1 MTAPLRRVVYVISLF
16 PCWSETFIVREIDA
30 LIAAGVDVRILSLKP
45 VSETLVQRDAAA
57 LMGRVR
63 HPLPGSAALAALART
78 ALRHPRVLARIFAD
92 VIADGWRQPQVM
104 LKSLTALLRGM
115 AHVDWLREFD
125 PDFIHAHWATYPST
139 VAWALGR
146 VLDKPFGFTCHA
158 HDIFV
163 ERQLLARKLSEAA
176 LPVTISRYNA
186 GWLHDHVAPDAAQR
200 LQVVHCG
207 VDIDDSLAPAS
218 EPAPDTIL
226 AVGRLVETKGFDTL
240 IDALALLRDRGV
252 EFRCRIVGGGPLD
265 AALRGQAHERGIAD
279 RVEFAGVQPQE
290 AVRAWMR
297 ESTVFAL
304 PSRVAADGDRDGI
317 PVALMEA
324 MTSDCAVAST
334 RVSGIPELVEHDVH
348 GLLVEPDDATALAD
362 ALQRLLRDAM
372 LRRRLTACARARIEQ
387 AFDVRKE
394 ATRLRGLMQNAVHRF
409 SLLPTEELKP
419 LYQRERGWGEG
430 QTERGNSSLRRSV
443 RPSSGASRHL
453 ASRPGLRASAKAF
466 TDARASGSQAHPFT
480 PLGEGESDL
489 PLGEGNSKLRVL
501 YVVSLFPCWSE
512 TFIVREMHA
521 LLGHGADI
529 GILSLKPSS
538 EAMVQERAAELLDRV
553 RHPRAALHSIAG
565 MATLTLRHPLIVGGF
580 VATLCAHMWR
590 QPGNLL
596 RSLGALC
603 RAAGQWRWIRDF
615 DPQIIHAPWATYPAT
630 VAWFL
635 SRLTG
640 KPYSFTS
647 RAHDIFVEDHM
658 MAAKL
663 ASTALAVTI
672 TRNNVRH
679 MARWM
684 KAPGAVP
691 IEVVHSALDLPE
703 IAYRRDARAQH
714 RLLSVGRLDPIKGF
728 DVLLPALAE
737 LAHRGV
743 AFDSVI
749 IGEGEEHARLEAQR
763 DALGLRDR
771 VSFAGAQSNTAVRA
785 AMAEATLM
793 VMPCVV
799 TPEGNAD
806 GIPNVLTEAMASG
819 LPVVS
824 TRVSGIPELID
835 DGVSGRLVEPNDA
848 LALADAVAEMLSDP
862 VLRDACAE
870 AGRRKVEC
878 EFDVRSEAGRLFRH
892 MAQVAHG

>member
-1 MTAPLRRVVYVISLF
+1 MSASPLRRVVYVISLF
-16 PCWSETFIVREIDA
+16 PCWSETFIVREINA
-30 LIAAGVDVRILSLKP
+30 LIESGVDVRILSLKP
-45 VSETLVQRDAAA
+45 ASETLVQRDAAA
-57 LMGRVR
+57 LMDRVR
-63 HPLPGSAALAALART
+63 HPRSGFAALASLART
-78 ALRHPRVLARIFAD
+78 ALQHPFVLARTFAD
-92 VIADGWRQPQVM
+92 VVADGWRRPQVA
-104 LKSLTALLRGM
+104 LKSLAALLRGM
-115 AHVDWLREFD
+115 EHVDWLREFD

-146 VLDKPFGFTCHA
+146 VLGKPFGFTCHA

-163 ERQLLARKLSEAA
+163 ERQLLARKLAEAA

-186 GWLHDHVAPDAAQR
+186 DWLRDNVARASAR
-200 LQVVHCG
+200 RVQVVHCG
-207 VDIDDSLAPAS
+207 VDIDDTSLPPAN
-218 EPAPDTIL
+218 PATNTIL
-226 AVGRLVETKGFDTL
+226 AVGRLVEIKGFDTL
-240 IDALALLRDRGV
+240 IDALALLRERGV
-252 EFRCRIVGGGPLD
+252 EFRCRIVGSGPLD
-265 AALRGQAHERGIAD
+265 AALRAHARHRGVAD
-279 RVEFAGVQPQE
+279 RIEFTGVQPQDV
-290 AVRAWMR
+290 VRAWMR
-297 ESTVFAL
+297 ESALFAL
-304 PSRVAADGDRDGI
+304 PSRITGNGDRDGI

-324 MTSDCAVAST
+324 MASGCAAVST
-334 RVSGIPELVEHDVH
+334 RVSGIPELIEDDVH
-348 GLLVEPDDATALAD
+348 GLLVEPGDAGALTH
-362 ALQRLLRDAM
+362 ALQRLLSDAM
-372 LRRRLTACARARIEQ
+372 LRRRLTACAHARIKH
-387 AFDVRKE
+387 AFDARRE
-394 ATRLRGLMQNAVHRF
+394 AARLQGHMQEAVHGF
-409 SLLPTEELKP
+409 SLLPP
-419 LYQRERGWGEG
+419 GEG
-430 QTERGNSSLRRSV
+430 ARRADEGTPRHRAPDLGV
-443 RPSSGASRHL
+443 HGKPVPSSGASRHL
-453 ASRPGLRASAKAF
+453 
-466 TDARASGSQAHPFT
+466 
-480 PLGEGESDL
+480 L
-489 PLGEGNSKLRVL
+489 PLGEGKDKLRVL

-538 EAMVQERAAELLDRV
+538 EAMVQERAAELLDRT
-553 RHPRAALHSIAG
+553 RHPRATWRSVLSMSALA
-565 MATLTLRHPLIVGGF
+565 LRHPLIVGGF

-590 QPGNLL
+590 QPRNLL

-703 IAYRRDARAQH
+703 IAYRRDARAPH

-737 LAHRGV
+737 LARRGV
-743 AFDSVI
+743 PFDSLI
-749 IGEGEEHARLEAQR
+749 IGEGEERARLEAQR
-763 DALGLRDR
+763 DALGLQDR
-771 VSFAGAQSNTAVRA
+771 VTFAGAQSNTAVRA

-835 DGVSGRLVEPNDA
+835 DGISGRLVEPNDA
-848 LALADAVAEMLSDP
+848 LALADAIAQMLADSA
-862 VLRDACAE
+862 LCDACAE
-870 AGRRKVEC
+870 AGRRKVER

-892 MAQVAHG
+892 MAQVAHA

>member
-1 MTAPLRRVVYVISLF
+1 MTATAPLRRVVYVISLF

-45 VSETLVQRDAAA
+45 ASETLVQRDAAE
-57 LMGRVR
+57 LMDRVR
-63 HPLPGSAALAALART
+63 YPRSGSAAFAALART
-78 ALRHPRVLARIFAD
+78 ALQHPRVLGRTFAD

-146 VLDKPFGFTCHA
+146 VLGKPFGFTCHA

-186 GWLHDHVAPDAAQR
+186 AWLHDHVAPDAAQR

-207 VDIDDSLAPAS
+207 VDIDDAS
-218 EPAPDTIL
+218 APAPDAVPETIL

-240 IDALALLRDRGV
+240 IDALALLRERGV
-252 EFRCRIVGGGPLD
+252 GFRCRIIGGGPLD
-265 AALRGQAHERGIAD
+265 AALREQARERRVAD
-279 RVEFAGVQPQE
+279 RIEFTGVQPQE

-297 ESTVFAL
+297 ESSVFAL
-304 PSRVAADGDRDGI
+304 PSRVTDDGDRDGI

-324 MTSDCAVAST
+324 MASGCAVAST
-334 RVSGIPELVEHDVH
+334 RVSGIPELVEDDVH
-348 GLLVEPDDATALAD
+348 GLLVEPDDAAALAD
-362 ALQRLLRDAM
+362 ALQRLLRDAL
-372 LRRRLTACARARIEQ
+372 LRRRLIACAHARVEQ
-387 AFDVRKE
+387 AFDARRE
-394 ATRLRGLMQNAVHRF
+394 ATRLRGLMQEATQRF
-409 SLLPTEELKP
+409 SLLPAGNRSSLLPT
-419 LYQRERGWGEG
+419 GEG
-430 QTERGNSSLRRSV
+430 GTQRRMRGERSDTSWNSV
-443 RPSSGASRHL
+443 APFAPHPNPSPDGRGASTL
-453 ASRPGLRASAKAF
+453 
-466 TDARASGSQAHPFT
+466 
-480 PLGEGESDL
+480 L
-489 PLGEGNSKLRVL
+489 PLGEEKRNLRVL

-529 GILSLKPSS
+529 AILSLKPSS
-538 EAMVQERAAELLDRV
+538 EAMVQERAAELLDRT
-553 RHPRAALHSIAG
+553 RHPRAALHSIVG
-565 MATLTLRHPLIVGGF
+565 MASLTLRHPLIVGGF

-615 DPQIIHAPWATYPAT
+615 APQIIHAPWATYPAT

-703 IAYRRDARAQH
+703 IAYCRDGRASH

-737 LAHRGV
+737 LARRGV

-749 IGEGEEHARLEAQR
+749 IGEGEERARLEAQR
-763 DALGLRDR
+763 DALGLHDH
-771 VSFAGAQSNTAVRA
+771 VNFAGAQSNTAVRA

-835 DGVSGRLVEPNDA
+835 DGISGRLVEPNDA
-848 LALADAVAEMLSDP
+848 LALADAIAQMLADP
-862 VLRDACAE
+862 ALRDACAE

-878 EFDVRSEAGRLFRH
+878 EFDVRSEAGRLFQH
-892 MAQVAHG
+892 MAQVAHA